1 MPANTIPDHY
11 QTEFATNF
19 DHGIQQRMSRLKE
32 TAQTDTIVG
41 KEKRY
46 NRLEASEWRPIT
58 VRKGVTT
65 PQAEETALRWVRLV
79 GYDNVHWKDEFDD
92 DLLGDIV
99 LPNSELM
106 MNHVAG
112 YGRLLDRVLL
122 EAALGDAYTGAT
134 GVTATPLPTSNTTN
148 VVDVD
153 YVESGSAAN
162 SGMTVAKL
170 RRAKYFL
177 DNNLDPEDDN
187 EVRTIAMRAKQ
198 FDDLLRTTEVTSSD
212 YNSVKALVNGQID
225 TFLGFKF
232 KRTKQVAVNSSTDVA
247 SCVAYTRSAMRV
259 VNGRNKSKLSI
270 LDSQNEVIQ
279 ARSAC
284 LLGAVRY
291 WEEGVIKIQCDQSP

>member
-1 MPANTIPDHY
+1 MPNTIPDHY

-19 DHGIQQRMSRLKE
+19 DHGVQQKMSRLKE
-32 TAQTDTIVG
+32 TVQTDTIKG

-65 PQAEETALRWVRLV
+65 PQAEETALRWVRLL
-79 GYDNVHWKDEFDD
+79 GYDNCHWKDEFDD

-106 MNHVAG
+106 QNHVMG
-112 YGRLLDRVLL
+112 YGRLLDRVTL
-122 EAALGDAYTGAT
+122 EAALGTAYTGAAGT
-134 GVTATPLPTSNTTN
+134 TATILPTSTDTN
-148 VVDVD
+148 VVAVD

-162 SGMTVAKL
+162 SGLTVAKL
-170 RRAKYFL
+170 RRAKYLL
-177 DNNLDPEDDN
+177 DNNLDPEDESG
-187 EVRTIAMRAKQ
+187 EVRTIAVRAKQ
-198 FDDLLRTTEVTSSD
+198 LDDLLRTTEVTSAD
-212 YNSVKALVNGQID
+212 FNTVKALVDGKID

-232 KRTKQVAVNSSTDVA
+232 KRTKQVSVSSGDIA
-247 SCVAYTRSAMRV
+247 ECVAYTRSSMRV

-270 LDSQNEVIQ
+270 LDTQNESIQ

-291 WEEGVIKIQCDQSP
+291 WEEGVIKVRCDQSP